1 VKPDRARIRRKK
13 QDGTVLET
21 IVEFKAPEQALGF
34 FNEFRKKCGEKCAPN
49 KERDEAL
56 RAVIAQQDREAR
68 K

>member
-1 VKPDRARIRRKK
+1 MKPDRARIRRK
-13 QDGTVLET
+13 QENGTVLET
-21 IVEFKAPEQALGF
+21 IVAFKSTEDALGF
-34 FNEFRKKCGEKCAPN
+34 FNEFRKKYGASCAPN